1 MVNKDDKRS
10 EKEEMGMEDIEVDGE
25 TEAAVESYTQMSTM
39 SSEYAHSEN
48 DSDND
53 LESLGSLSDGEDTE
67 RMESL
72 IPKLYTVKQLSDFLD
87 ETKGVR
93 KPQIEAFFPDLKRF
107 LVSCKIAMRKATF
120 DELSRQKRYRLKKII
135 TKVKG
140 MTNREG
146 KKV

>member
-53 LESLGSLSDGEDTE
+53 LESL
-67 RMESL
+67 
-72 IPKLYTVKQLSDFLD
+72 VKS
-87 ETKGVR
+87 VR
-93 KPQIEAFFPDLKRF
+93 WRG
-107 LVSCKIAMRKATF
+107 
-120 DELSRQKRYRLKKII
+120 Y
-135 TKVKG
+135 
-140 MTNREG
+140 
-146 KKV
+146 